1 MTKREKCRTAFVLFW
16 TVLNLGS
23 KLPSPKQFV
32 RNLDNPGKIGKRVAG
47 EAMSGGIEMPSPS
60 GD

>member
-23 KLPSPKQFV
+23 KLPSPKELGQSRENWEESSWGSHV
-32 RNLDNPGKIGKRVAG
+32 RWDRDA
-47 EAMSGGIEMPSPS
+47 
-60 GD
+60 